1 MVFFIYYIFK
11 SIIMNTNLRRSPRF
25 INRTVTVPVASININ
40 INTIK
45 TMCATLKQKLRDI
58 EFSVC
63 WNYKLKKTNSLF
75 KLMLQKEYIDFIKSK
90 SRLHTT
96 FLNKA
101 TELRQWITYLNHN
114 GSLEN
119 KVALIKTSKRLEKA
133 LL

>member
-1 MVFFIYYIFK
+1 M

-25 INRTVTVPVASININ
+25 INRTVPVASININ
-40 INTIK
+40 TNKLKRSTI
-45 TMCATLKQKLRDI
+45 LSEKLRDI

-75 KLMLQKEYIDFIKSK
+75 KLMLQKEYIDFIKSN

-96 FLNKA
+96 VLNKA
-101 TELRQWITYLNHN
+101 TELRQWITYLNHL

-119 KVALIKTSKRLEKA
+119 KVALIKTSKKLEKA